1 MNSKRNFDK
10 KKRLFIGIFAVL
22 VMCIT
27 LGYAIIETT
36 LSING
41 NATIDKVGWDIHFE
55 NIRVTDGS
63 RILTQEDKAEGFF
76 EPKIDSVDKT
86 KLSYKIFL
94 KEPGDYYEFIVDV
107 VNSGTLPAKL
117 NGIQN
122 TQLTEEEDVYT
133 NYSVTYID
141 GTSPTIGEKLAVGGR
156 KTLKVRIEFDRN
168 IEAKDLP
175 TERHS
180 FDLVYKLNYVQDK

>member
-1 MNSKRNFDK
+1 MNNKRDFNN
-10 KKRLFIGIFAVL
+10 KKRIFIGVFAFL
-22 VMCIT
+22 I
-27 LGYAIIETT
+27 LLIGFGYAIIETT

-55 NIRVTDGS
+55 NIRITDGS
-63 RILTQEDKAEGFF
+63 RLLTQEDKNEGFF

-86 KLSYKIFL
+86 KLSYRIFL
-94 KEPGDYYEFIVDV
+94 KEPGDYFEFIVDV

-122 TQLTEEEDVYT
+122 TELTEEEDVYT

-141 GTSPTIGEKLAVGGR
+141 GTLPTIGEKLAVGGR

-168 IEAKDLP
+168 IEPKDLP

>member
-1 MNSKRNFDK
+1 MNNKRDFNN
-10 KKRLFIGIFAVL
+10 KKRIFIGVFAFL
-22 VMCIT
+22 I
-27 LGYAIIETT
+27 LLIGFGYAIIETT

-55 NIRVTDGS
+55 NIRITDGS
-63 RILTQEDKAEGFF
+63 RLLTQEDKNEGFF

-86 KLSYKIFL
+86 KLSYRIFL
-94 KEPGDYYEFIVDV
+94 KEPGDYFEFIVDV

-122 TQLTEEEDVYT
+122 TELTEEEDVYT

-141 GTSPTIGEKLAVGGR
+141 GTLPTIGEKLAVGGR

-168 IEAKDLP
+168 IEPKDLV
-175 TERHS
+175 RRLLLLRKAIMIVSLH
-180 FDLVYKLNYVQDK
+180 L